1 MNRGERRGIAPR
13 LAPSP
18 VPCRGIGVRLE
29 ERTLSVLTQE
39 RCVACRRDAP
49 HVTEEEIA
57 ELHPQVSEWELIDEG
72 GIPKL
77 DRMFKFSNFGDA
89 LAFTEAVGSAAD
101 AEGHHPRLV
110 TEWGKVRVTWWTHK
124 IRNLHRNDFIMAAK
138 TDGLYG

>member
-1 MNRGERRGIAPR
+1 M
-13 LAPSP
+13 
-18 VPCRGIGVRLE
+18 
-29 ERTLSVLTQE
+29 TVLTQE

-89 LAFTEAVGSAAD
+89 LAFTEAVGERGRRRGSPPETGDRVGQGPRDVVD
-101 AEGHHPRLV
+101 AQDPEPAPQRLHNGRQDGRV
-110 TEWGKVRVTWWTHK
+110 VRV
-124 IRNLHRNDFIMAAK
+124 ASV
-138 TDGLYG
+138 GL